1 MVKLTT
7 HELRLIAGKR
17 GMKNCQNMSK
27 EKLLSTLDKSEHI
40 IENLSKNGLERI
52 AGMQN
57 LSLNE
62 LEQITEMDNLSLNK
76 LKQIVKNRRIENYKD
91 MSKEELLIALL
102 KSKQSIAELR
112 KSEDNS
118 VEIGETK
125 TLFNELRNNFFK
137 KKK

>member
-1 MVKLTT
+1 
-7 HELRLIAGKR
+7 
-17 GMKNCQNMSK
+17 
-27 EKLLSTLDKSEHI
+27 
-40 IENLSKNGLERI
+40 
-52 AGMQN
+52 
-57 LSLNE
+57 
-62 LEQITEMDNLSLNK
+62 MDNLSLNK